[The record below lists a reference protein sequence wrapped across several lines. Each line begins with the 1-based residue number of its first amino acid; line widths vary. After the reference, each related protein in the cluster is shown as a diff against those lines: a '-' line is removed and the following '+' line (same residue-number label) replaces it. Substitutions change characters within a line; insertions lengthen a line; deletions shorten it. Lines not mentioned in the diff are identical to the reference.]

1 MHHTDIDPSGAEHLS
16 ISGSGS
22 FCEEQVCLQQYVI
35 HLRKCGAFRHSLM
48 DYVNDILMHAPVGA
62 ALNAPEFHC

>member
-16 ISGSGS
+16 IPGSGG

-48 DYVNDILMHAPVGA
+48 DYVNDILMLLIHNLLAQP
-62 ALNAPEFHC
+62 